1 MKNKIRELRFFK
13 GLTQADL
20 WLKTKIHPPK
30 LSQIERGDI
39 EPTLK
44 EKKLISKALK
54 KSVKEIFPE
63 NEKK

>member
-1 MKNKIRELRFFK
+1 MKNKIRELRFFE

-20 WLKTKIHPPK
+20 WLKTKIHQPK
-30 LSQIERGDI
+30 ISQIERGYL

-54 KSVKEIFPE
+54 KSVNEIFPE